1 LNNGEIIGGRY
12 RLDRKIGQGGT
23 GRIWLAHDG
32 RLDRRVAIKFLL
44 AHTAAHRARLAKRV
58 SLEAKI
64 AASIQ
69 HRNVIQIFDFGTHE
83 ANIPYIVMEALSG
96 FTLGEAFDEAR
107 RFSLD
112 TLIHIMTE
120 VLRGLSAVH
129 DAGIVHRDIKPENIF
144 LVQEARGKLS
154 PKLLDFGISRSLE
167 PDMRPSAVTTTEG
180 MILGTPE
187 YMSPEQARGDSD
199 IDKRTDIYSIATIMF
214 EAFAG
219 GVPFPATSITELL
232 IAVIQR
238 NAPPLYAL
246 TPQIGQA
253 LCSVVD
259 KALAKDRNQRYAHA
273 EEMLDAVVAAALEIP
288 AELDRNVAVFPPDT
302 IRNRAQRRS
311 DDETEEPASAGIAG
325 SRAPAVNAV
334 LPHSTPETVQEPGIQ
349 RRGKRAH
356 GSKPSE
362 HSFAGQSGHET
373 LPLGAADG
381 VTSRLQLAL
390 PRAVWL
396 TFAAL
401 AAFGLTLAAVVT
413 LLDHFRAPEGSGLIV
428 VQAPSSNPAP
438 HRAPAE
444 PTPPPGSAAAT
455 GDAVLLD
462 VRVDPPPKKAAGAKA
477 ARKPAPADPL
487 QLMAA
492 SVAEA
497 FSKQKASVIACLIQH
512 AADIEGTPQL
522 KVRLL
527 IGRNGVAS
535 DTELLPAAISNKPV
549 AGCLRAAVTNMSF
562 PRPEQP
568 TTFSVPL
575 VWRRK

>member
-1 LNNGEIIGGRY
+1 LNKEEIIGGRY

-23 GRIWLAHDG
+23 GRIWLAQDG

-44 AHTAAHRARLAKRV
+44 AHTPAHRSRLAKRV

-83 ANIPYIVMEALSG
+83 GNIPYIVMEALSG
-96 FTLGEAFDEAR
+96 FTLGEAFDAALP
-107 RFSLD
+107 FSLD
-112 TLIHIMTE
+112 MLIHIMTE

-144 LVQEARGKLS
+144 LVKEPRGKLS

-167 PDMRPSAVTTTEG
+167 PDTRPSAVTTTEG

-199 IDKRTDIYSIATIMF
+199 IDKRTDIYSLGTIMF

-246 TPQIGQA
+246 VPQIGEA
-253 LCSVVD
+253 LCAVVD
-259 KALAKDRNQRYAHA
+259 KTLAKDRDKRYAHA
-273 EEMLDAVVAAALEIP
+273 EEMLDAVVAAAREIP
-288 AELDRNVAVFPPDT
+288 AELDRHEALFPPET
-302 IRNRAQRRS
+302 IRNRVKRRS
-311 DDETEEPASAGIAG
+311 EDGADDPQSAGVAE
-325 SRAPAVNAV
+325 SKAPSVRSAAPN
-334 LPHSTPETVQEPGIQ
+334 LTPETVQALGIQ
-349 RRGKRAH
+349 RRGKRPS
-356 GSKPSE
+356 GSKPNE
-362 HSFAGQSGHET
+362 QRIGAELAQAT
-373 LPLGAADG
+373 LPLQAAGAA
-381 VTSRLQLAL
+381 TSRMPLAL

-396 TFAAL
+396 SLAAL
-401 AAFGLTLAAVVT
+401 AAFGVTLAAVIS
-413 LLDHFRAPEGSGLIV
+413 LLDRIRAPEGSGLIV
-428 VQAPSSNPAP
+428 VQAPSSNPAATP
-438 HRAPAE
+438 HLAAE
-444 PTPPPGSAAAT
+444 QTSAAD
-455 GDAVLLD
+455 GDIAVVD
-462 VRVDPPPKKAAGAKA
+462 VRADPPPKKAVGAKV
-477 ARKPAPADPL
+477 RKPTTAVDPQ

-492 SVAEA
+492 SVADA
-497 FSKQKASVIACLIQH
+497 FSRQKASVIACLNEH
-512 AADIEGTPQL
+512 AADVEGTPQL

-527 IGRNGVAS
+527 ISRNGVAS
-535 DTELLPAAISNKPV
+535 DTELLPAAISKKPV
-549 AGCLRAAVTNMSF
+549 AGCLRTAVTNMSF
-562 PRPEQP
+562 PRPDQP